1 MRNFGGEFNSDAEY
15 RWNRAMQALEA
26 VAKARPDSALALVAF
41 ELADST
47 GDRIFEA
54 TQFAESVGRMNDP
67 NLSTGVDEWE
77 DEQYEAVTGRKRPVK
92 S

>member
-1 MRNFGGEFNSDAEY
+1 
-15 RWNRAMQALEA
+15 
-26 VAKARPDSALALVAF
+26 
-41 ELADST
+41 
-47 GDRIFEA
+47 
-54 TQFAESVGRMNDP
+54 MNDP

>member
-1 MRNFGGEFNSDAEY
+1 VLVTGCQVRNFGGEFNSDAEY

-54 TQFAESVGRMNDP
+54 TQF
-67 NLSTGVDEWE
+67 TGVDEWE